1 MSDSK
6 KIASLIAKKHEILK
20 EIKGLQKKCQHIN
33 RSLKSIKE
41 SEDSSTFIIRWICN
55 ECSSIVGIQ
64 NDKELNRF
72 IK

>member
-55 ECSSIVGIQ
+55 ECSSIVGIP

-72 IK
+72 LK

>member
-20 EIKGLQKKCQHIN
+20 EIKCLKKKCQHIN

-55 ECSSIVGIQ
+55 ECSSIVGIP

-72 IK
+72 LK

>member
-6 KIASLIAKKHEILK
+6 KIASLIAKKHEISK
-20 EIKGLQKKCQHIN
+20 EIEGLQKKCQHIN

-55 ECSSIVGIQ
+55 ECSSIVGIP

-72 IK
+72 LK